1 MCGYIM
7 IPKSAIADTRIGK
20 PDIWVLIGMLIS
32 LSHDKGY
39 CYASNTYLAKELR
52 CETRTIIRWINA
64 LKQLGYVSVA
74 YEKSEGGRVEQRRIY
89 VKFSMV
95 TQMSQGV
102 TRLSQ
107 GGDTDVTSLV
117 TRLSQGGDTDVT
129 ENNINIINNIIDNF
143 NTSSKGEEAAEK
155 KPLTDKIISALNKAA
170 IMLTPTTA
178 DKLASWLGD
187 LDEDV
192 LVYAIEQADANGKRN
207 AAYVEGILRRLHG
220 EGIRTMAQV
229 QQREAEHKS
238 KKRFRDRD
246 SSVYQV
252 GDIDFDEIQ
261 RRMDEKY

>member
-7 IPKSAIADTRIGK
+7 IPKSLLANAGLAKVNIREFYG
-20 PDIWVLIGMLIS
+20 LIMS
-32 LSHDKGY
+32 LANDKGY
-39 CYASNTYLAKELR
+39 CFASNAYLAKECGCVASSVPRWLHR
-52 CETRTIIRWINA
+52 LKNEGYIRVDFIRLDN
-64 LKQLGYVSVA
+64 GS
-74 YEKSEGGRVEQRRIY
+74 EQRRIY
-89 VKFSMV
+89 PLTLKKV
-95 TQMSQGV
+95 G
-102 TRLSQ
+102 LSDGITPIPFDKGGYPTGQ
-107 GGDTDVTSLV
+107 GGVSVEQRGVIRRD
-117 TRLSQGGDTDVT
+117 
-129 ENNINIINNIIDNF
+129 NHNIKDNIKDNILF
-143 NTSSKGEEAAEK
+143 NTSSKGVEAADK

-187 LDEDV
+187 LEEDV

-220 EGIRTMAQV
+220 EGIKTMTQV
-229 QQREAEHKS
+229 QQREEEHKS

-252 GDIDFDEIQ
+252 GGFDFDEIQ